1 MSRTWWIYPTR
12 RFAVDCLRC
21 QVRSR
26 AKGDGLHS
34 SLEVG
39 GEIVAFDHTP
49 NFGAEAVRNHN
60 LEWVLPDGRV
70 LDVDLGWMG
79 VWTTGIVVR
88 INGQTVYESHPG
100 RAPAYPESLR
110 ENVVTYTSAG
120 DVWAKAL
127 HGDRG
132 DGAGPLAAGIF
143 ARHNR
148 LPLAVDVVTGLLF
161 YMIAKLVDLQTAA
174 LFGIVIGVGLIVFQR
189 ITGIDVTGGMVLFG
203 IVMLAISAGLAFAFQ
218 DEEWI
223 KLRGTITGLIAAS
236 FFLIDGW
243 RGGPYIGRGM
253 ARYMPYTD
261 INAGRLA
268 IGLGLVGLTM
278 AALNYAVAKHAS
290 TDAWLFYKTFVDF
303 IIAGVLAMAMIRWA
317 RLKRSSEA

>member
-161 YMIAKLVDLQTAA
+161 YMIAKLVDLQTSA

-203 IVMLAISAGLAFAFQ
+203 TAA
-218 DEEWI
+218 
-223 KLRGTITGLIAAS
+223 KLELRTPIEYGGNPRRARNLLLRAA
-236 FFLIDGW
+236 
-243 RGGPYIGRGM
+243 
-253 ARYMPYTD
+253 
-261 INAGRLA
+261 
-268 IGLGLVGLTM
+268 
-278 AALNYAVAKHAS
+278 AVS
-290 TDAWLFYKTFVDF
+290 TDPSTAAMFERAARDVAA
-303 IIAGVLAMAMIRWA
+303 AGGGA
-317 RLKRSSEA
+317 